1 MILKSYEGRNGTMLA
16 LKILA
21 GLVLIVGFFIALA
34 ARGLVTRFNLDK
46 KVTVDNESE
55 FGEKEAEEYRY
66 AKAVA
71 LVKMSGM
78 IIALP
83 GLILT
88 LFAFK

>member
-1 MILKSYEGRNGTMLA
+1 MFF
-16 LKILA
+16 LKIFA
-21 GLVLIVGFFIALA
+21 GLIMIAGFFIALA
-34 ARGLVTRFNLDK
+34 ARGLVTKFSLDQRV
-46 KVTVDNESE
+46 KVENESE
-55 FGEKEAEEYRY
+55 FDEKDAQEYRY

-71 LVKMSGM
+71 IVKMCGM